1 MGAGILTGC
10 GLNPRRAE
18 SATRLPR
25 IGYLSAND
33 SGDLAAEAFRQ
44 GLAEQNWIEGRNV
57 LVEYRLA
64 DRMNDRLRDLA
75 ADLIRLP
82 VDVLV
87 VGGAEVVR
95 AAAETTQTTPIVF
108 TFVGDPVAI
117 GAAQSLARP
126 GGNMTGLSSISA
138 QLAGKQLELIK
149 ATIPGASRVA
159 VLVNPD
165 NTVHAE
171 SIRLAEEPARA
182 LGLQLRVLEGRS
194 VGALNDAFQA
204 ARDAGAD
211 ALLVHTDP
219 LFPWHQAPLAELS
232 GQHRMPTMFS
242 VREYL
247 VNGGLMAY
255 GPNRLDMFRRAAAY
269 ADKILKGARPVDL
282 PVEQPTVFDFAINL
296 KTAQALGIAIPQTVA
311 QQATEIIQ

>member
-269 ADKILKGARPVDL
+269 VDKILKGARPVDL

>member
-1 MGAGILTGC
+1 MGVGILTGC
-10 GLNPRRAE
+10 GMGPRRAE

-57 LVEYRLA
+57 LVEYRFA

-82 VDVLV
+82 VDALV

-138 QLAGKQLELIK
+138 QLA
-149 ATIPGASRVA
+149 
-159 VLVNPD
+159 
-165 NTVHAE
+165 
-171 SIRLAEEPARA
+171 
-182 LGLQLRVLEGRS
+182 
-194 VGALNDAFQA
+194 
-204 ARDAGAD
+204 
-211 ALLVHTDP
+211 
-219 LFPWHQAPLAELS
+219 ELS

-269 ADKILKGARPVDL
+269 VDKILKGARPSDL

-311 QQATEIIQ
+311 QQATELIQ